1 MDTETKDN
9 EKKLEE
15 WKKRSSA
22 SEAHNEYGIDLGEV
36 GLPFFM
42 TEGMDARFEK
52 GVLLITHGPF
62 VSTMR
67 VTGPSG
73 ASAEGETD
81 NPAVAGVQVLTLLPR
96 NMAEVFEK
104 DPHMMNSF
112 NGLAAGGA
120 MARNEKGSF
129 YVGSRVTLFSKQ
141 GAWAEV
147 LVPLLRSAVLY
158 GPSGMFSGAMA
169 MMQEG
174 VKPAEGVSAWGEE
187 DFKQIA
193 SLIPEMCP
201 HQYTPAMLTAE
212 FPMGGGAKALLCMD
226 SSVKH
231 PGLGAGMLSTLSLP
245 LAEATAEEREHV
257 TLTLNR
263 LEMYRES
270 RAQHYGAWCWQE
282 KDVLRYVSFFPNMM
296 KEASAVLTC
305 WPSVQAAR
313 APWALHMAVGMLRGE
328 RNKKS

>member
-1 MDTETKDN
+1 MDTDTMEQQN

-15 WKKRSSA
+15 WKRRA
-22 SEAHNEYGIDLGEV
+22 LAQEARNDLGIDLGEV

-62 VSTMR
+62 VTSLR
-67 VTGPSG
+67 VIAPSG
-73 ASAEGETD
+73 ASAEGEQD

-104 DPHMMNSF
+104 DPRMVNSF

-129 YVGSRVTLFSKQ
+129 YVGSRVTLFSRQ
-141 GAWAEV
+141 GAWQEV
-147 LVPLLRSAVLY
+147 LMPLLRGAVLY

-174 VKPAEGVSAWGEE
+174 AKPDEGVSAWGED

-201 HQYTPAMLTAE
+201 HQYTQTMLTAE
-212 FPMGGGAKALLCMD
+212 FPMGGDA
-226 SSVKH
+226 
-231 PGLGAGMLSTLSLP
+231 
-245 LAEATAEEREHV
+245 
-257 TLTLNR
+257 
-263 LEMYRES
+263 
-270 RAQHYGAWCWQE
+270 
-282 KDVLRYVSFFPNMM
+282 
-296 KEASAVLTC
+296 
-305 WPSVQAAR
+305 
-313 APWALHMAVGMLRGE
+313 
-328 RNKKS
+328 